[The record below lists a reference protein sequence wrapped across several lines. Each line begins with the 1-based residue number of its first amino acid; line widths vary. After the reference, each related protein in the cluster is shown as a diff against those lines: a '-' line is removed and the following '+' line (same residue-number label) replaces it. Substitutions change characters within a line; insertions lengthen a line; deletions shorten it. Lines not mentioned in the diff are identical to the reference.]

1 MLPGAE
7 VSFEVEQIKALLPI
21 GNKLD
26 IELRQP
32 NDASLDWVEIDK
44 NKVTITPGYNYRGLF
59 WLTLESFDKNS
70 KVGSTLR
77 VDKIK
82 ILVADTTE
90 LEPIKIFID
99 LNDLDKQFLTSS
111 YTTQVSF
118 FTT

>member
-77 VDKIK
+77 VD
-82 ILVADTTE
+82 TTE